1 LDRFYDTLPAGLF
14 ALDAFE
20 QFLESFF
27 SRRGV
32 THVFSQMPKPLRIL
46 AHDLDSG
53 EPVYFCDPGFDAVPV
68 SRACAATLAL
78 PPFFSPVTIGARH
91 YIDAGAAQVVMLDR
105 AVETS
110 PDVIV
115 VVNPLVPLRVN
126 TVPTGH
132 GDRKSI
138 VDKGSMWV
146 VNQTNRI
153 GVHTLLRQRLDRI
166 RRETSIEVLCVE
178 PESTD
183 GILFLHNPASF
194 SSRRAMLEYAYR
206 STRERLLGWLG
217 SHPGVFQRA
226 EWSRRR
232 SVYPEAP

>member
-1 LDRFYDTLPAGLF
+1 
-14 ALDAFE
+14 
-20 QFLESFF
+20 
-27 SRRGV
+27 
-32 THVFSQMPKPLRIL
+32 
-46 AHDLDSG
+46 
-53 EPVYFCDPGFDAVPV
+53 
-68 SRACAATLAL
+68 
-78 PPFFSPVTIGARH
+78 
-91 YIDAGAAQVVMLDR
+91 
-105 AVETS
+105 
-110 PDVIV
+110 
-115 VVNPLVPLRVN
+115 
-126 TVPTGH
+126 
-132 GDRKSI
+132 